1 MQQPEADAT
10 MQDDES
16 NWEDIQ
22 DPNIP
27 MDSEI
32 TLTAEGDEA
41 DVLREY
47 SGVYVS
53 CYYPSLVDTVTNMS
67 ILGPDIGLII
77 VLGANA
83 FALGTLNGWSSS
95 TLSLM
100 LIFRG
105 KLTCPIWR
113 MPEHRSL

>member
-32 TLTAEGDEA
+32 TLTTR
-41 DVLREY
+41 VFW
-47 SGVYVS
+47 SV
-53 CYYPSLVDTVTNMS
+53 C
-67 ILGPDIGLII
+67 I
-77 VLGANA
+77 VL
-83 FALGTLNGWSSS
+83 L
-95 TLSLM
+95 
-100 LIFRG
+100 
-105 KLTCPIWR
+105 PISGR
-113 MPEHRSL
+113 HRD